1 MEYDFTPQYQMLSP
15 PPVSGF
21 LTYQGTYHTLSV
33 TNLHKK
39 FGPKEVV
46 RGVNFSMHNGEVA
59 GLLGPNGAGKTTIFY
74 MIVGFY
80 RPTQGT
86 VTMDDVDITS
96 KPMFLRARQGIAYLP
111 QEASIFRKLSVEKN
125 IWAILESRKDINNQ
139 QKKERLES
147 LLEEFGIIRIRKQ
160 LGLTLSGGERRRT
173 EIARSL
179 ATEPKFLLLDEPFA
193 GIDPIAVYEIKQI
206 IRRLAEKGI
215 GILITDHNVRDT
227 LEITTE
233 AFIINEGTIVAR
245 GGREEILNNEMVRE
259 IYLGS
264 EFRM

>member
-1 MEYDFTPQYQMLSP
+1 MDT
-15 PPVSGF
+15 
-21 LTYQGTYHTLSV
+21 THTLTV
-33 TNLHKK
+33 EGLHKR
-39 FGPKEVV
+39 FGLKEVV

-80 RPTQGT
+80 RPTKGT
-86 VTMDDVDITS
+86 VAMDGIDITI
-96 KPMFLRARQGIAYLP
+96 KPMFRRARLGIAYLP
-111 QEASIFRKLSVEKN
+111 QEASIFRKLTVEKN
-125 IWAILESRKDINNQ
+125 IWAILESRRDLGKSE
-139 QKKERLES
+139 KKERLEQ
-147 LLEEFGIIRIRKQ
+147 LLDEFGIARIRKQ
-160 LGLTLSGGERRRT
+160 YGFTLSGGERRRT
-173 EIARSL
+173 EIARAL

-193 GIDPIAVYEIKQI
+193 GIDPIAVYDIKQI
-206 IRRLAEKGI
+206 IRRLALKGI

-245 GGREEILNNEMVRE
+245 GDKDIILANEMVRE

>member
-1 MEYDFTPQYQMLSP
+1 MY
-15 PPVSGF
+15 
-21 LTYQGTYHTLSV
+21 TLMV
-33 TNLHKK
+33 EGLHKK
-39 FGPKEVV
+39 FGLKEVV

-80 RPTQGT
+80 RPTKGT
-86 VTMDDVDITS
+86 VALDGIDITV
-96 KPMFLRARQGIAYLP
+96 KPMFRRARLGIAYLP
-111 QEASIFRKLSVEKN
+111 QEASIFRKLTVEKN
-125 IWAILESRKDINNQ
+125 IWAILESRRDIGKIE
-139 QKKERLES
+139 KKERLEQ
-147 LLEEFGIIRIRKQ
+147 LLEEFGIARIRKQ
-160 LGLTLSGGERRRT
+160 YGFTLSGGERRRT
-173 EIARSL
+173 EIARAL

-193 GIDPIAVYEIKQI
+193 GIDPIAVYDIKQI

-245 GGREEILNNEMVRE
+245 GDKDIILANEMVRE